1 MKKTLVSGFHYL
13 YNQPYLLL
21 ILTTLFWGGNMVN
34 SRYIAS
40 DFGPISLAFLR
51 WGIALICL
59 TPFAIKYIKADW
71 QQIKQHWFI
80 ITVMAFS
87 GITTY
92 NTMVYVGVK
101 DTTAINAV
109 LTTSL
114 GPIIVFVWCFIL
126 FKEKIRALQ
135 FVAILISLS
144 GVMLIIFKGDIN
156 NVMDFNVNKGD
167 LIIIIAIAFYALYS
181 ALLRKKPQI
190 HWFSFIY
197 ITFLVGELML
207 IPFFAWELY
216 SQGNQMFI
224 GVKSI
229 ATLAYISIFASIL
242 AYIFFNRA
250 VALVGANVAATFF
263 HLIPV
268 FGTILAIIFLGET
281 LYSYHMIGF
290 ALVILGIY
298 LGSKKTKSPKPESV

>member
-1 MKKTLVSGFHYL
+1 MKKILLAGFNYL

-51 WGIALICL
+51 WGIALLIL

-71 QQIKQHWFI
+71 AQIKKHWFI
-80 ITVMAFS
+80 ILLMSIS
-87 GITTY
+87 GISIY
-92 NTMVYVGVK
+92 NTFVYIGVK

-114 GPIIVFVWCFIL
+114 GPVIVFIWTFIL
-126 FKEKIRALQ
+126 FREKITGMQLL
-135 FVAILISLS
+135 AIAISLC
-144 GVMLIIFKGDIN
+144 GVMFIIFKGEVAN
-156 NVMDFNVNKGD
+156 LLNFKVNFGD
-167 LIIIIAIAFYALYS
+167 LVIIVAIAFYAFYS
-181 ALLRKKPQI
+181 ALLRKKPKI

-197 ITFLVGELML
+197 ITFLMGEIVLL
-207 IPFFAWELY
+207 PFFIWELNTY
-216 SQGNQMFI
+216 GNKMFI
-224 GVKSI
+224 SFNSI
-229 ATLAYISIFASIL
+229 ATLLYISIFASIL

-250 VALVGANVAATFF
+250 VALIGANVAASFF

-268 FGTILAIIFLGET
+268 FGTILAIIFLDET
-281 LYSYHMIGF
+281 LYYYHLVGF
-290 ALVILGIY
+290 AMVILGIF
-298 LGSKKTKSPKPESV
+298 LGSKKT

>member
-1 MKKTLVSGFHYL
+1 MKKILLAGFNYL

-51 WGIALICL
+51 WGIALLIL

-71 QQIKQHWFI
+71 AQIKKHWFI
-80 ITVMAFS
+80 ILLMSIS
-87 GITTY
+87 GISIY
-92 NTMVYVGVK
+92 NTFVYIGVK

-114 GPIIVFVWCFIL
+114 GPVIVFIWTFIL
-126 FKEKIRALQ
+126 FREKITGMQLL
-135 FVAILISLS
+135 AIAISLC
-144 GVMLIIFKGDIN
+144 GVMFIIFKGEVAN
-156 NVMDFNVNKGD
+156 LLNFKVNFGD
-167 LIIIIAIAFYALYS
+167 LVIIVAIAFYAFYS
-181 ALLRKKPQI
+181 ALLRKKPKI

-197 ITFLVGELML
+197 ITFLMGEIVLL
-207 IPFFAWELY
+207 PFFIWELNIY
-216 SQGNQMFI
+216 GNKMFI
-224 GVKSI
+224 SFNSI
-229 ATLAYISIFASIL
+229 ATLLYISIFASIL

-250 VALVGANVAATFF
+250 VALIGANVAASFF

-268 FGTILAIIFLGET
+268 FGTILAIIFLDET
-281 LYSYHMIGF
+281 LYYYHLVGF
-290 ALVILGIY
+290 AMVILGIF
-298 LGSKKTKSPKPESV
+298 LGSKKTKNPKID

>member
-1 MKKTLVSGFHYL
+1 MKKILTSSFAYL

-21 ILTTLFWGGNMVN
+21 VLTTLFWGGNMVN
-34 SRYIAS
+34 SRYIAN
-40 DFGPISLAFLR
+40 DFGPVSLAFLR
-51 WGIALICL
+51 WAIALVIL

-71 QQIKQHWFI
+71 QQIKQHWVI
-80 ITVMAFS
+80 LAVMAFS
-87 GITTY
+87 GVTTY

-114 GPIIVFVWCFIL
+114 GPIIVFIWCFIL

-135 FVAILISLS
+135 LAAILISLS

-156 NVMDFNVNKGD
+156 NVMNFNVNKGD
-167 LIIIIAIAFYALYS
+167 LIIIVAIAFYALYS

-197 ITFLVGELML
+197 ITFLMGEIM
-207 IPFFAWELY
+207 IAPFFIWELY
-216 SQGNQMFI
+216 SHGNQMFI
-224 GVKSI
+224 GIKSI

-250 VALVGANVAATFF
+250 VALIGANVAASFF

-268 FGTILAIIFLGET
+268 FGTILAIIFLDET
-281 LYSYHMIGF
+281 LYQYHIIGF

-298 LGSKKTKSPKPESV
+298 LGSRKSHKKALQK

>member
-1 MKKTLVSGFHYL
+1 MKKILISGFHYL

-34 SRYIAS
+34 SRYIAN

-51 WGIALICL
+51 WGIAIIIL

-71 QQIKQHWFI
+71 QQIKQNWLI
-80 ITVMAFS
+80 LAVMAIC
-87 GITTY
+87 GVTTY
-92 NTMVYVGVK
+92 NTMVYIGVK

-126 FKEKIRALQ
+126 FKEKVRFLQ
-135 FVAILISLS
+135 FIAILISLL
-144 GVMLIIFKGDIN
+144 GIMFIIFKGDFA
-156 NVMDFNVNKGD
+156 NVVNFNVNKGD
-167 LIIIIAIAFYALYS
+167 IIIIIAIAFYALYS
-181 ALLRKKPQI
+181 ALLRKKPNM

-197 ITFLVGELML
+197 ITFLMGEIMIL
-207 IPFFAWELY
+207 PFFVWEIY
-216 SQGNQMFI
+216 DQGNQMFI

-250 VALVGANVAATFF
+250 VALIGANVAATFF

-281 LYSYHMIGF
+281 LYYYHMIGF
-290 ALVILGIY
+290 SLVILGIY
-298 LGSKKTKSPKPESV
+298 LGSKKAKSSKPEQV

>member
-1 MKKTLVSGFHYL
+1 MKKILISGFHYL

-34 SRYIAS
+34 SRYIAN

-51 WGIALICL
+51 WGIAIIIL

-71 QQIKQHWFI
+71 QQIKQNWLI
-80 ITVMAFS
+80 LAVMAFC
-87 GITTY
+87 GVTTY
-92 NTMVYVGVK
+92 NTMVYIGVK

-126 FKEKIRALQ
+126 FKEKVRFLQ
-135 FVAILISLS
+135 FIAILISLL
-144 GVMLIIFKGDIN
+144 GIMFIIFKGDFA
-156 NVMDFNVNKGD
+156 NVVNFNVNKGD
-167 LIIIIAIAFYALYS
+167 IIIIIAIAFYALYS
-181 ALLRKKPQI
+181 ALLRKKPNM

-197 ITFLVGELML
+197 ITFLMGEIMIL
-207 IPFFAWELY
+207 PFFVWEIY
-216 SQGNQMFI
+216 DQGNQMFI

-250 VALVGANVAATFF
+250 VALIGANVAATFF

-281 LYSYHMIGF
+281 LYYYHMIGF
-290 ALVILGIY
+290 SLVILGIY
-298 LGSKKTKSPKPESV
+298 LGSKKAKSSKPEQV